1 MRNVFTI
8 AGREV
13 RSYFSSPTAYV
24 LLAAFLALAGYF
36 FWALLSAFNQALQI
50 YSMMRNPE
58 VLQRFNLNEMV
69 IRPMLH
75 NMSVLLI
82 FIVPALT
89 MRMFPEEKRSG
100 TYELLLTAP
109 VKVGEIVFGKFLGGL
124 VLVLLMIG
132 LSGFFGLLLL
142 AYGNPEI
149 PMMLVGYS
157 GLLMLA
163 IVFLAIGTLISSFT
177 DNVVV
182 AYVGTL
188 FALMVLY
195 TIGWVGESVSGP
207 WASIIKYLSITDH
220 FTEISKGVVDT
231 KDLVYFATLLAVSL
245 FLTYRSVESV
255 RWR

>member
-13 RSYFSSPTAYV
+13 RAYFSSPTAYV

-89 MRMFPEEKRSG
+89 MRMFPEEKRAG

-149 PMMLVGYS
+149 PMMLVGYA

-231 KDLVYFATLLAVSL
+231 KDLVYFATLLVVSL